1 MAKNDTFEQEWRCRP
16 CGIVARTSIGGQDGM
31 HAVPTS
37 LIDDSMSYDHTQAFR
52 AVVADRVKPDLMLE
66 YVP

>member
-1 MAKNDTFEQEWRCRP
+1 
-16 CGIVARTSIGGQDGM
+16 M

>member
-1 MAKNDTFEQEWRCRP
+1 
-16 CGIVARTSIGGQDGM
+16 V
-31 HAVPTS
+31 V
-37 LIDDSMSYDHTQAFR
+37 SYDHTQAFR